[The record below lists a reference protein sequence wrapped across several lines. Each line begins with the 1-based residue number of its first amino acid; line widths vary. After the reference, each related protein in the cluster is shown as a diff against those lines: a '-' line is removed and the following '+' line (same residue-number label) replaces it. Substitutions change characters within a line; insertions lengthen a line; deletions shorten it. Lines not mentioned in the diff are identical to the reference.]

1 MRGVGA
7 LLVLA
12 LSFGCGGTS
21 TEDPEPGAAGGN
33 GTDTG
38 GAGGDGTDTGDAGSG
53 GVVTGGAAA
62 GGSAGGDA
70 GPGGAEGSGGVG
82 GDPGDPVPR
91 PRAASRVAPLTSGC
105 GVGPYL
111 IPAGGEPTT
120 DTVVGTRVEDGV
132 DGASVSC
139 TVSVLDG
146 DGYQIRVSV
155 AQGSSFGL
163 FGTVHA
169 DASGVYSGDGEVTF
183 YAPAAD
189 QVSSASCV
197 LVIGVHQE
205 IGPGMVW
212 GSFTCTDSRIGS
224 SAGASC
230 DFGGSFLA
238 ESCGT

>member
-7 LLVLA
+7 LLVFA

-21 TEDPEPGAAGGN
+21 TEDPEPSAAGGN
-33 GTDTG
+33 GTDNG
-38 GAGGDGTDTGDAGSG
+38 GAGAGG
-53 GVVTGGAAA
+53 AVTGGVA
-62 GGSAGGDA
+62 AGGDA
-70 GPGGAEGSGGVG
+70 GPGGAEGSGGLG
-82 GDPGDPVPR
+82 GDPGAPVPSA
-91 PRAASRVAPLTSGC
+91 RAASRVSPLTAGC
-105 GVGPYL
+105 GIGPYL
-111 IPAGGEPTT
+111 IPAVGEPTT
-120 DTVVGTRVEDGV
+120 DTVVGTRVEDGA

-146 DGYQIRVSV
+146 DGYQIQVSV

-163 FGTVHA
+163 SGAVYA
-169 DASGVYSGDGEVTF
+169 DAAGVYSGDGEVTF

-205 IGPGMVW
+205 IGPGKVW
-212 GSFTCTDSRIGS
+212 GSFTCTDSRMGS
-224 SAGASC
+224 FAGASC

>member
-7 LLVLA
+7 LLMVG

-21 TEDPEPGAAGGN
+21 TEDPEPSAAGGN
-33 GTDTG
+33 GTD
-38 GAGGDGTDTGDAGSG
+38 
-53 GVVTGGAAA
+53 TGGAAA
-62 GGSAGGDA
+62 GGSAGGDT

-82 GDPGDPVPR
+82 GDTGDPVPSS
-91 PRAASRVAPLTSGC
+91 RAASRVAPLTAGC
-105 GVGPYL
+105 GIGPYV
-111 IPAGGEPTT
+111 IPAVGEPTT

-139 TVSVLDG
+139 TASVLDG